1 MKCPRCHAV
10 LTTETELGIEVDRCH
25 TCNGRWLDHDELAQL
40 EATTASTEAD
50 RRATIEYGER
60 LGGLHCPICDKL
72 MTAFDYRAYDLE
84 LDACP
89 EHGYWLDAGED
100 GRIRDIINERVRDL
114 NRSASA
120 EAAWGGFLND
130 LRHHG
135 RGLFG
140 RRH

>member
-1 MKCPRCHAV
+1 TRRPRGVQHPHPTRKPRPPRPRAHRPDPRDPIGGASMNCPRCHAV

-72 MTAFDYRAYDLE
+72 MTAFDYRAYDIE

-89 EHGYWLDAGED
+89 EH
-100 GRIRDIINERVRDL
+100 
-114 NRSASA
+114 
-120 EAAWGGFLND
+120 
-130 LRHHG
+130 
-135 RGLFG
+135 
-140 RRH
+140 